1 MMSQSLYFL
10 QHDISADGVVSH
22 SWHETIADIFH
33 KYKASHQYVFY
44 DVLPYF
50 ASLGT
55 FDHKYHSC
63 KSLIRV
69 NYIDVEVNQ
78 SSFGISDDKKHMY
91 SRRCRVYNLHS
102 LSQFC

>member
-1 MMSQSLYFL
+1 MSPCLCFL

-63 KSLIRV
+63 KSLIHV

-78 SSFGISDDKKHMY
+78 SSFGTSDDKKHMY
-91 SRRCRVYNLHS
+91 SRRCQIYNL
-102 LSQFC
+102 LSVS